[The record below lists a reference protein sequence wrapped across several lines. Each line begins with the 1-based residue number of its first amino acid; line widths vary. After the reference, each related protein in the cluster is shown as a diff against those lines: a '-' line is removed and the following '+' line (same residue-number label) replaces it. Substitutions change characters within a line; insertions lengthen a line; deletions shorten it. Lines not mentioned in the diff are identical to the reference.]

1 MAENNV
7 TWKDGAGFSEECTK
21 VIESFFERYEPV
33 ILLSRSRQEPWRFQA
48 YDHEELIKSLTED
61 NPTEDLRN
69 AIMLDTFH
77 RSPGILPYLMEL
89 RDRLIRLEG
98 CANKVL
104 ECSDSRDKFANE
116 CIKST
121 HNLLETV
128 DDQIDILSIEN
139 PEYAICL
146 LDAWGKRWD
155 NPTQDNEEQFD
166 LEKYL
171 EKIRDIFKEDG
182 GCSPA
187 PEKEAEKP
195 AVDAGVQRESFFF
208 SRDLLAKGND
218 CGHLLK
224 MLVQAQVLVVKDW
237 NLDLNT
243 LNTFLFGGHDLG
255 GMLTVKKGGLGGLR
269 TFVSVLVD
277 RSKNKE
283 LTYSGQIN
291 STIRKWFIQENGK
304 PIGMTT
310 MRGVKSDTSVY
321 DHTIEFCKT
330 ENYWNEQGNVSGET
344 MRKSG
349 YRKTTLT

>member
-33 ILLSRSRQEPWRFQA
+33 ILLSRSRQETWRFQA

-195 AVDAGVQRESFFF
+195 AVEAGVHRESFRFDVTNEVRNKFENMFDFLQVQGYLDDDNDMGAAKTALESCLFGTADNGYMIKISSRGQAGVSSFF
-208 SRDLLAKGND
+208 GEMTRQADYDKRAT
-218 CGHLLK
+218 LK
-224 MLVQAQVLVVKDW
+224 FTIFKWFVKHDG
-237 NLDLNT
+237 
-243 LNTFLFGGHDLG
+243 TFLSRNYVQNN
-255 GMLTVKKGGLGGLR
+255 TN
-269 TFVSVLVD
+269 T
-277 RSKNKE
+277 
-283 LTYSGQIN
+283 N
-291 STIRKWFIQENGK
+291 STACSYVIGLFQKKKEN
-304 PIGMTT
+304 IY
-310 MRGVKSDTSVY
+310 GVT
-321 DHTIEFCKT
+321 
-330 ENYWNEQGNVSGET
+330 EQG
-344 MRKSG
+344 
-349 YRKTTLT
+349 

>member
-1 MAENNV
+1 MAENNGM
-7 TWKDGAGFSEECTK
+7 WKDGAGFSEKCTK

-33 ILLSRSRQEPWRFQA
+33 ILLSRSRQETWRFQA

-195 AVDAGVQRESFFF
+195 AVEAGVQRESFRFDVTIEVKNKF
-208 SRDLLAKGND
+208 ESMFNFLRGYLDDDNDMKAAKTALES
-218 CGHLLK
+218 C
-224 MLVQAQVLVVKDW
+224 
-237 NLDLNT
+237 
-243 LNTFLFGGHDLG
+243 LFGTPDNGYMIKISSRGQAGVASFFGEMAVKAGHDRRATL
-255 GMLTVKKGGLGGLR
+255 K
-269 TFVSVLVD
+269 
-277 RSKNKE
+277 
-283 LTYSGQIN
+283 
-291 STIRKWFIQENGK
+291 STILKWFVKHDGTSLSNKYVKNNTRANSQACSYVQGLFQKKKEN
-304 PIGMTT
+304 IY
-310 MRGVKSDTSVY
+310 GVT
-321 DHTIEFCKT
+321 
-330 ENYWNEQGNVSGET
+330 EQG
-344 MRKSG
+344 
-349 YRKTTLT
+349 